1 MVRAKVLTKDLVKL
15 DFHGIDKWTAIER
28 LVDVVVQSTQ
38 DADRQAVLSAVIERE
53 RSGSTALHNG
63 IAVPHA
69 RTDGVPHLVAAAGI
83 SREGIDFESGDGH
96 SAGQRCHFILL
107 ILAPPAESTR
117 YLKALA
123 AVAALGQDLNALD
136 ALKNATTPEEGFSI
150 FEGIRGLNLVQI

>member
-1 MVRAKVLTKDLVKL
+1 MVRAGVLTKDRVKL

-28 LVDVVVQSTQ
+28 LVDVVVEGRQ
-38 DADRQAVLSAVIERE
+38 DTDRQAVLSALIERE

-69 RTDGVPHLVAAAGI
+69 RTEGVPDLVAAVGI
-83 SREGIDFESGDGH
+83 SHKGIDFESGDG
-96 SAGQRCHFILL
+96 QPCQIILL
-107 ILAPPAESTR
+107 ILAPQAESTR

-136 ALKNATTPEEGFSI
+136 SLKNATTPEEVFSV
-150 FEGIRGLNLVQI
+150 FESIRGLNLVQI